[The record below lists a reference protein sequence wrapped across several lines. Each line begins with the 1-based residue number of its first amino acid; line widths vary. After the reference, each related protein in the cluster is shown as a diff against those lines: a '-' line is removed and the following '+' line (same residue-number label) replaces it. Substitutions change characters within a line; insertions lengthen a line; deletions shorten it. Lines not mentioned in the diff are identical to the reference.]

1 MDDEDQHLFHA
12 REIARS
18 LGYEIDDSD
27 NNTIEIVESQNY
39 DAGTHGDS
47 NPSNLVQTKNKAQG
61 AKKKS
66 TLKSKISAMKQRKQ
80 KIEKW
85 FRIAKIV
92 FTIYMSIIGM
102 VSFSLF
108 ILEESLQT
116 AMFST
121 WAAKNAGDWDLI
133 IDANIF
139 FKKTVNVMVRM
150 NNLVGWLNPF
160 SYVAYN
166 AYGEATD
173 EIILAN
179 ESQLACFAPELLSER
194 RIPITIH
201 MKIKELTFNGDGSI
215 MVYSFKFR
223 VLLSKEMMSDK
234 ATFLPRLA
242 FNKDGSLD
250 AGSTIV
256 VSGTVRALHDGAAK
270 PGEQFLI
277 IPTSVSSPKRY
288 LQNQ

>member
-1 MDDEDQHLFHA
+1 MDDKEQHLFHA

-27 NNTIEIVESQNY
+27 LEEVKPEQKP
-39 DAGTHGDS
+39 DGAGKYEDS
-47 NPSNLVQTKNKAQG
+47 TPSNLVQTKNKAQS
-61 AKKKS
+61 AKKKL

-92 FTIYMSIIGM
+92 FTVYMAMIGM

-139 FKKTVNVMVRM
+139 FKKTVNVMVKM
-150 NNLVGWLNPF
+150 NNYVGWLNPF
-160 SYVAYN
+160 SYVAYDS
-166 AYGEATD
+166 YGEATN

-223 VLLSKEMMSDK
+223 LFLSKEMLSDK
-234 ATFLPRLA
+234 ATFLPCLA
-242 FNKDGSLD
+242 FNEAGSLD
-250 AGSTIV
+250 VGSTIV

-277 IPTSVSSPKRY
+277 IPTSVKSTKPY
-288 LQNQ
+288 LKKS